1 MNQPH
6 KRSDRFILPA
16 MLAGIILGVYCG
28 WEFGP
33 KMLAVKFIGDMFMNA
48 LKAVIIPL
56 IMASMIVGVA
66 GLGDVRKLG
75 PIGGV
80 TLIYYILTTSISV
93 TIGLIVTNSI
103 QPGVGVDL
111 SGAAVPEVIEGHSA
125 SIIDLIL
132 SLIPSNVFQCMA
144 EMRILP
150 IIVSTLIFG
159 GVLTTLG
166 EQGKPVVQFF
176 EGLNAA
182 MMKIVHLLMY
192 FAPIGI
198 FALIAAILGKEG
210 GGDAVLVKLMNL
222 GWFVVAVLTGLALH
236 AFLVI
241 PSIMAFIA
249 RRNPLVYA
257 SNMVKALTTA
267 FSTDSSAATL
277 PITMECVQ
285 ENNKISSQTAS
296 FVLPIG
302 ATVNMDGTALYEA
315 AAAIFIAQAYGVD
328 LSFVQQ
334 VTVFLTA
341 TLASVGAAAI
351 PHAGLVTLVIVLQ
364 AVNLPIEGI
373 GLIFAVDWFLDRC
386 RTTVNVWGDSCGAA
400 TVERLI
406 PPENGGNSGN

>member
-1 MNQPH
+1 
-6 KRSDRFILPA
+6 

>member
-1 MNQPH
+1 
-6 KRSDRFILPA
+6 

-80 TLIYYILTTSISV
+80 TRIYYILTTSISV